1 VLASR
6 GLQAA
11 PRLHRANRAAARVA
25 LYSSLTLTVLLAVVS
40 IQAVRSANLG
50 AAAETGWDPS
60 QRFDRMDEVILLQ
73 DYIRVDTTPQTGS
86 ELAGAEYLASV
97 LEREGI
103 ASEVLDMGERKANLI
118 AVVEGDSD
126 QALVLHSHID
136 VDPVAEPDQWLYPP
150 FSGRI
155 QPPWIFGRGAFDM
168 KSVAIAQLQ
177 ALIELKRS
185 GVRPRRSVILL
196 ATSGEETGSLEG
208 TAWLLRER
216 ADLLAGSW
224 GVLTEGGVVE
234 ARTTDD
240 IKYWGTETGQKRYV
254 RLLACSP
261 SRQRLET
268 LGADLLFGGQLMEPR
283 RLTPA
288 AVEFLRSYAATR
300 DLPAHRELLARPEKV
315 VADVAQFDQLAG
327 YQKGLF
333 RDEVWPFPVEDAR
346 DGYSMAVTLALLPDT
361 DVDEAQARLLPDWM
375 TQGVRL
381 VRLRDDGPPASSPL
395 DHPIFTTIG
404 DLLEARYGAVAT
416 GPFFQTRSTNDSR
429 LFRRYGIPSYGFS
442 PFLVLSTDTIGIGGV
457 NESIALPAYVEG
469 VELYVELVRRLVA
482 PT

>member
-1 VLASR
+1 LK
-6 GLQAA
+6 AA

-40 IQAVRSANLG
+40 IQALRSANLA
-50 AAAETGWDPS
+50 AAAEMGWDPS
-60 QRFDRMDEVILLQ
+60 QRYDRMEEVILLQ

-118 AVVEGDSD
+118 AVVEGDND

-240 IKYWGTETGQKRYV
+240 IKYWGTETGQKRFV

-261 SRQRLET
+261 SRQRLEL
-268 LGADLLFGGQLMEPR
+268 LGSDLLFGGQPV
-283 RLTPA
+283 TPLRVTPQVA
-288 AVEFLRSYAATR
+288 EFLRFYASTR
-300 DLPAHRELLARPEKV
+300 DLPTHRQLLAQPESV
-315 VADVAQFDQLAG
+315 VTDLERFGQLAG

-333 RDEVWPFPVEDAR
+333 RDEVWTSQVEDNGH
-346 DGYSMAVTLALLPDT
+346 GYSLPLTLALLPDS
-361 DVDEAQARLLPDWM
+361 DVDEAQARLLPDWL
-375 TQGVRL
+375 TQGVQL
-381 VRLRDDGPPASSPL
+381 VRLPDNGPPGSSPL

-404 DLLEARYGAVAT
+404 DLLETRYGAVAT

-429 LFRRYGIPSYGFS
+429 LFRGYGIPSYGFS
-442 PFLVLSTDTIGIGGV
+442 PFLVLSTDTVGIGGI
-457 NESIALPAYVEG
+457 NESIALPAYVQG
-469 VELYVELVRRLVA
+469 VELYVDLVRRLVA